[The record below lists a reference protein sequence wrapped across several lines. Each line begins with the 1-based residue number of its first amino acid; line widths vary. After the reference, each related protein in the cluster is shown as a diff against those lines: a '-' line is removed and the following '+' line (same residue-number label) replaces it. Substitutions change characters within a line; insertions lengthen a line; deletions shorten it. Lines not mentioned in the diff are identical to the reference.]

1 MADKKITELTLGTPL
16 TTDVILYVDLVA
28 SETKKALISAFPLGD
43 ITPSSVTISGLT
55 ASELVATD
63 ASKKLQS
70 LAVATYPSLTELSY
84 VKGVTSAIQPQLNAK
99 QTLDADL
106 TAIAALGFV
115 STSFLKKTDVDT
127 WALDTNTY
135 LTSVTAHNLLST
147 THGDTVAA
155 SPVLGDVLY
164 GNATPAWAKLAGN
177 ITTAKQYLSQT
188 GTGTVSATPA
198 WTTIAAADL
207 SNGVT
212 GSEAVVL
219 ATSPTLVT
227 PALGTPASGVLT
239 NVTGL
244 PTTGLVDS
252 AVTYAKIQNVSVT
265 DRVLGRATAG
275 AGVIEEIACTAF
287 GRSLIDDADAAT
299 ARTTLGLVIGT
310 DVQAWDQDLAD
321 LSVAG
326 RGTTGQVY
334 ISNGADSA
342 PTWQA
347 AAGGV
352 NEFTYVCEPKGATL
366 PNADFP
372 ASGRVVGTNFSYD
385 TLDFDQTTEESCY
398 FSIPIPPS
406 DTPATMKF
414 HIFWTAAA
422 GTGAVVWE
430 VIRRSPADDEVI
442 DATTTPATITDTVAD
457 TLLATGDL
465 HVATITLTTGTDSVA
480 NDLLLIKL
488 SRLPADA
495 GDTLTADAQFIR
507 AIFEITN

>member
-84 VKGVTSAIQPQLNAK
+84 VKGVTSAIQTQLNAK

-115 STSFLKKTDVDT
+115 STSFLKKTAADT

-147 THGDTVAA
+147 THGDTVAT

-164 GNATPAWAKLAGN
+164 GDATPAWTKLAGN

-188 GTGTVSATPA
+188 GTGTVSATPV

-239 NVTGL
+239 NCTGL

-265 DRVLGRATAG
+265 DKVLGRATAG

-287 GRSLIDDADAAT
+287 GRSLIDDADTAT

-310 DVQAWDQDLAD
+310 DVQAWDTDLDTWA
-321 LSVAG
+321 
-326 RGTTGQVY
+326 TKT
-334 ISNGADSA
+334 A
-342 PTWQA
+342 PT
-347 AAGGV
+347 GV
-352 NEFTYVCEPKGATL
+352 
-366 PNADFP
+366 
-372 ASGRVVGTNFSYD
+372 VVGTTD
-385 TLDFDQTTEESCY
+385 TQTLTNKRINPREITEASNAA
-398 FSIPIPPS
+398 PTPNS
-406 DTPATMKF
+406 DTTDIHTITALAEAATFGAPTGTPVQGQKL
-414 HIFWTAAA
+414 IIRIKDNATAQTLAWNA
-422 GTGAVVWE
+422 IYRA
-430 VIRRSPADDEVI
+430 SSDLALP
-442 DATTTPATITDTVAD
+442 TTTVSSK
-457 TLLATGDL
+457 TLYCGF
-465 HVATITLTTGTDSVA
+465 IYNSTDSKWDLVA
-480 NDLLLIKL
+480 LINN
-488 SRLPADA
+488 
-495 GDTLTADAQFIR
+495 I
-507 AIFEITN
+507 

>member
-28 SETKKALISAFPLGD
+28 GETKKALISAFPLGD

-84 VKGVTSAIQPQLNAK
+84 VKGVTSAIQTQLNAK

-155 SPVLGDVLY
+155 LPVLGDVLY
-164 GNATPAWAKLAGN
+164 GDATPAWTKLAGN
-177 ITTAKQYLSQT
+177 ITTTKQYLSQT

-198 WTTIAAADL
+198 WMTIAAVDL

-227 PALGTPASGVLT
+227 PALGTPDSGVLT
-239 NVTGL
+239 NCTGL

-252 AVTYAKIQNVSVT
+252 AVTYAKIQNVSAT
-265 DRVLGRATAG
+265 DKVLGRATAG

-310 DVQAWDQDLAD
+310 DVQAWDTDLDTWATKTAPTGVVIGTTDTQTLTNKRINPREITEASNATPTPNSDTTDIHTITALAEAATFGAPTGTPVQGQKLIIRIKDNATARALDWNAIYRASSDLA
-321 LSVAG
+321 
-326 RGTTGQVY
+326 
-334 ISNGADSA
+334 
-342 PTWQA
+342 
-347 AAGGV
+347 
-352 NEFTYVCEPKGATL
+352 L
-366 PNADFP
+366 P
-372 ASGRVVGTNFSYD
+372 
-385 TLDFDQTTEESCY
+385 
-398 FSIPIPPS
+398 
-406 DTPATMKF
+406 
-414 HIFWTAAA
+414 
-422 GTGAVVWE
+422 
-430 VIRRSPADDEVI
+430 
-442 DATTTPATITDTVAD
+442 TTTVSSK
-457 TLLATGDL
+457 TLYCGF
-465 HVATITLTTGTDSVA
+465 IYNSTDSKWDLVA
-480 NDLLLIKL
+480 KL
-488 SRLPADA
+488 DN
-495 GDTLTADAQFIR
+495 I
-507 AIFEITN
+507 